1 MNPLFQKGAQ
11 VLEDIWKYVIWKYV
25 KTISNDF
32 VLTDPTP
39 FS

>member
-11 VLEDIWKYVIWKYV
+11 VLEDIWKYV